1 MKAQSRIQRL
11 SLPTRRPSGPAP
23 ARRKGRAWLASL
35 AVLSLATGTW
45 LAACAREQLSP
56 QVLQVKADLQVL
68 RDAVTRYKAANR
80 GQAPSSLDELV
91 SSGAA
96 GQATFSEG
104 LPRDPWQNPYVY
116 RLGEEGS
123 YNVLSL
129 GRDGMEGGYGE
140 DADVDLEMLRRGS
153 I

>member
-1 MKAQSRIQRL
+1 MKARSRIQRL
-11 SLPTRRPSGPAP
+11 SLPTRSVPDPPPG
-23 ARRKGRAWLASL
+23 RRRGRAWLACL
-35 AVLSLATGTW
+35 VVASLATGSW
-45 LAACAREQLSP
+45 LAACAREELSP

-80 GQAPSSLDELV
+80 GEAPGSLDELV
-91 SSGAA
+91 SSQST
-96 GQATFSEG
+96 GQSSLSEG

-116 RLGEEGS
+116 RRGEGGD

-129 GRDGMEGGYGE
+129 GRDGMEGGFGE